1 MKTFKTNLLNW
12 LMSFVVVVSV
22 GGSMMAVVTPQVSS
36 AAGPADNC
44 NQGFLG
50 FPSWYRG
57 LTDSNCDIKSPTN
70 TGGLSGFILRIG
82 LNVLEMAVV
91 AASYMSGFYFL
102 FGGWMFIISQGKPE
116 GAAKARSIMT
126 MALMGL
132 VLTITAVTL
141 MNFVIDKVIYLK

>member
-1 MKTFKTNLLNW
+1 
-12 LMSFVVVVSV
+12 
-22 GGSMMAVVTPQVSS
+22 
-36 AAGPADNC
+36 
-44 NQGFLG
+44 
-50 FPSWYRG
+50 
-57 LTDSNCDIKSPTN
+57 
-70 TGGLSGFILRIG
+70 
-82 LNVLEMAVV
+82 
-91 AASYMSGFYFL
+91 MSGFYFL